1 MTEDRGTLVASYVA
15 PEEAG
20 SGRLASGTEH
30 APAPAT
36 VQMAGGTNPDHL
48 TDRPWLTMA
57 RRHAGSGSGHSTPS
71 ACSLGLVRRTA
82 RCPL

>member
-20 SGRLASGTEH
+20 SGQLASGTEH

-36 VQMAGGTNPDHL
+36 VQTPGRADPDHL
-48 TDRPWLTMA
+48 TELAMA
-57 RRHAGSGSGHSTPS
+57 DDGEESRRQR
-71 ACSLGLVRRTA
+71 LGALDA
-82 RCPL
+82 ICL